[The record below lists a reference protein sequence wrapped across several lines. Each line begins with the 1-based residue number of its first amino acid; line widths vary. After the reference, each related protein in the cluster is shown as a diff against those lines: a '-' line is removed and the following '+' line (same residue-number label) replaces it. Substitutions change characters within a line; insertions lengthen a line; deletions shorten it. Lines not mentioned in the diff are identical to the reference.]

1 MDFGL
6 KKNDILDVTIDSL
19 AFGGKGLVKINGKA
33 LFVRNSLPGEKLR
46 VKIIKSRSGFAEAI
60 PLETL
65 TRSKYYVKPECSHF
79 KYCGGCSLQN
89 LKYEEQLSQ
98 KERQIK
104 ETIVHLGGVKEINME
119 PIVPAPDVYYYRN
132 KMEFSFSN
140 KRWLTDEDEHK
151 PKDFALGL
159 HVPGNFEKVLDIDN
173 CHLQSELSNKILKSV
188 KESTQL
194 ENLEAYDVRSHKG
207 YLRYLVIRQS
217 ANKDDLLVNIVT
229 KHDEPDRLKKTVEK
243 LLKDC
248 PEVTCVVNVVNDGV
262 ASIAY
267 GSKMNLL
274 RGDGILHER
283 IANVDL
289 EVGPQEFL
297 QTNTKAAEL
306 LYAKVLDYAD
316 FSKDDNVFDLF
327 SGVGSISLFIAPHVK
342 SVTGF
347 ELLPEAVDSA
357 GRNAMSNGI
366 LNCKFIT
373 GDMRELFRDLD
384 FVKKAH
390 GTPDV
395 IVLDPPRG
403 GLHPS
408 IPKRISQLKPSKVV
422 YVSCNPASFARD
434 MKLFTE
440 RNYELKKLQAFDLF
454 PHTPH
459 AELVSLLE
467 PDPR

>member
-1 MDFGL
+1 M
-6 KKNDILDVTIDSL
+6 KKNDILDVTIESL
-19 AFGGKGLVKINGKA
+19 AFGGKGLLKIDGKA

-46 VKIIKSRSGFAEAI
+46 VKVIKSRSGFAEAI
-60 PLETL
+60 PLQTL
-65 TRSKYYVKPECSHF
+65 TRSKYYVEPECSHF

-89 LKYEEQLSQ
+89 LKYEEQLVQ
-98 KERQIK
+98 KERQLK
-104 ETIVHLGGVKEINME
+104 ETIEHLGGVKDVEME
-119 PIVPAPDVYYYRN
+119 PIVPAPDVFHYRN

-140 KRWLTDEDEHK
+140 KRWLTEEDEHK

-173 CHLQSELSNKILKSV
+173 CHLQSELSNRILNSV
-188 KESTQL
+188 KESTQSEKL
-194 ENLEAYDVRSHKG
+194 KAYDVRNHNG

-217 ANKDDLLVNIVT
+217 ANTDDLLVNIVT
-229 KHDEPDRLKKTVEK
+229 KRDEPDKLKKVVEK
-243 LLKDC
+243 LLIDC
-248 PEVTCVVNVVNDGV
+248 PEVTCVVNVINEGV

-267 GSKMNLL
+267 GSKINLL
-274 RGDGILHER
+274 HGDGNLHER
-283 IANVDL
+283 IADVNL
-289 EVGPQEFL
+289 EIGPQEFL

-306 LYAKVLDYAD
+306 LYAKILDYAD
-316 FSKDDNVFDLF
+316 FSKDDDVFDLF
-327 SGVGSISLFIAPHVK
+327 SGVGSISLYIAPHVR

-357 GRNAMSNGI
+357 GRNAASNGI
-366 LNCKFIT
+366 LNCKFIS

-390 GTPDV
+390 GIPDV

-434 MKLFTE
+434 LKLFAE
-440 RNYELKKLQAFDLF
+440 RGYKLKKLQAFDLF

-467 PDPR
+467 HEQK

>member
-1 MDFGL
+1 M

-19 AFGGKGLVKINGKA
+19 AFGGKGLLKIDGKA

-46 VKIIKSRSGFAEAI
+46 VKVIKSRSGFAEAI

-65 TRSKYYVKPECSHF
+65 TRSKYYVEPECSHF

-104 ETIVHLGGVKEINME
+104 ETIEHLGGVRDVKME
-119 PIVPAPDVYYYRN
+119 PIVPAPDVYHYRN

-159 HVPGNFEKVLDIDN
+159 HVPGNFEKVLDIDK
-173 CHLQSELSNKILKSV
+173 CHLQSELSNKILNSV
-188 KESTQL
+188 KESSQS
-194 ENLEAYDVRSHKG
+194 ENLKAYDVRSHKG

-217 ANKDDLLVNIVT
+217 TNRDDLLVNIVT
-229 KHDEPDRLKKTVEK
+229 KHDEPDRLKKVVEE

-267 GSKMNLL
+267 GSKTNLL
-274 RGDGILHER
+274 HGDGIFHER

-289 EVGPQEFL
+289 EIGPQEFL

-306 LYAKVLDYAD
+306 LYAKILDYAD
-316 FSKDDNVFDLF
+316 FSKDDDIFDLF
-327 SGVGSISLFIAPHVK
+327 CGVGSISLYIAPHVK

-357 GRNAMSNGI
+357 GRNAASNGI
-366 LNCKFIT
+366 LNCKFVS

-384 FVKKAH
+384 FVRKAH
-390 GTPDV
+390 GVPDL

-403 GLHPS
+403 GIHPS
-408 IPKRISQLKPSKVV
+408 IPKRISQVKPSRVV

-434 MKLFTE
+434 VKLFAE
-440 RNYELKKLQAFDLF
+440 RNYKLKKLQAFDLF

-467 PDPR
+467 HEPG

>member
-1 MDFGL
+1 M
-6 KKNDILDVTIDSL
+6 KKNDKLDVTIDSL

-65 TRSKYYVKPECSHF
+65 IRSKYYVEPECSHF

-104 ETIVHLGGVKEINME
+104 ETIVHLGGVKEVNME
-119 PIVPAPDVYYYRN
+119 PIVPAPDVYHYRN

-229 KHDEPDRLKKTVEK
+229 KHDEPDRLNKTVEK
-243 LLKDC
+243 LIKDC

-327 SGVGSISLFIAPHVK
+327 CGVGSISLFIAPHVK

-403 GLHPS
+403 GIHPS

-434 MKLFTE
+434 LKLFAE

>member
-229 KHDEPDRLKKTVEK
+229 KHDEHDRLKKTVEK

-316 FSKDDNVFDLF
+316 FSKDDIVFDLF